1 MPCVHHAIAQPA
13 ICEVC
18 ARDVAGRRRRG
29 TLLVVA
35 AVGLLPIAGGVVYL
49 QTRPK
54 PPPPPPVE
62 ADNVLRLQAEAL
74 AQHPCDEKMMR
85 ERVERFATLNRTA
98 EALATAER
106 AVGCGIGGR
115 MPWRLA
121 YLSQQLHQ
129 WLVTA
134 VTTTQLIA
142 EQPEDSDFWWWRADA
157 WIDGKLPR
165 LALFD
170 LRQSLANSDGEQ
182 AGGFAA
188 VRFLDAAKPTNEL
201 CEADRAWRY
210 YVHALGGSPN
220 ADMRDEHAALVRDK
234 TCPVDAG
241 GTIGERVRVT
251 IGGVAGTFAVDPRI
265 GTTLVSRVFAAKAA
279 LESDPKQLAIGWVR
293 HTTATGW
300 LPVGQ
305 PQLGEPIRLDKV
317 AAGAASAAR
326 VDALVIDELP
336 ETGVDGVLGLSF
348 LWHYAFER
356 TPAGFSLRPL
366 DDKPL

>member
-1 MPCVHHAIAQPA
+1 MPCVHHALPQPA

-18 ARDVAGRRRRG
+18 ARDGARKRRTRNLAIVG
-29 TLLVVA
+29 V
-35 AVGLLPIAGGVVYL
+35 VGLVPIAAGVVYL

-54 PPPPPPVE
+54 PPPPAPVE
-62 ADNVLRLQAEAL
+62 PDNVLRLQADAL
-74 AQHPCDEKMMR
+74 ALHPCDDKMLR
-85 ERVERFATLNRTA
+85 ERVERFATLDRTA
-98 EALATAER
+98 EALRTAEY
-106 AVGCGIGGR
+106 AVGCGVGGR

-134 VTTTQLIA
+134 VTTTQLISDY
-142 EQPEDSDFWWWRADA
+142 PGDSDFYWWRADA
-157 WIDGKLPR
+157 WMDGKLPR
-165 LALFD
+165 LAVFD
-170 LRQSLANSDGEQ
+170 LRQSLANSDGDQ

-188 VRFLDAAKPTNEL
+188 VRFLDAAKATNEL

-220 ADMRDEHAALVRDK
+220 ADMRDEHAALVRAK
-234 TCPVDAG
+234 GCVDPG
-241 GTIGERVRVT
+241 GGVIGERVRVT
-251 IGGVAGTFAVDPRI
+251 INGVSGNFAVDPRV

-293 HTTATGW
+293 DGA
-300 LPVGQ
+300 
-305 PQLGEPIRLDKV
+305 PQLGEPLVLKVSAGPVV
-317 AAGAASAAR
+317 AAG

-336 ETGVDGVLGLSF
+336 EPGVDGVLGLSF
-348 LWHYAFER
+348 LWHFQIER
-356 TPAGFSLRPL
+356 TPAGYALRAL